1 MLRRAPLQPGP
12 DDLLSLRHPTNVL
25 LPLFGW
31 MLALPISALATV
43 GRMEKLVFL
52 VCPRSGKAAADL
64 ARPLLG
70 DVVDALVA
78 SGARGLQVNV
88 DDAEVAGAAVRFT
101 HLDAPVG
108 AVVSAW
114 VDAAEATAPVL
125 AAVLAGPDE
134 VGSVAGY
141 LVTESVP
148 LADGRPVPAGDR
160 TPGFANIALLRRP
173 ADLAPDEWRER
184 WQGHHTRVAIET
196 QSTFGYTQNLVVRA
210 VTPDAPAI
218 DAIVEEL
225 FPIEALADFHAFF
238 DTGGD
243 DEELGR
249 RLTAMTTSTAAF
261 GADRELDVIPTSRY
275 LLSSPFPPAR

>member
-1 MLRRAPLQPGP
+1 
-12 DDLLSLRHPTNVL
+12 
-25 LPLFGW
+25 
-31 MLALPISALATV
+31 
-43 GRMEKLVFL
+43 MEKLIFL
-52 VCPRSGKAAADL
+52 VWPSPGPPTADL
-64 ARPLLG
+64 AGALLG
-70 DVVDALVA
+70 ERVDALVA
-78 SGARGLQVNV
+78 AGARGLQVNV

-101 HLDAPVG
+101 HLHAAVG
-108 AVVSAW
+108 AVVSVW
-114 VDAAEATAPVL
+114 VDAAESSATAL
-125 AAVLAGPDE
+125 AAVLADADE
-134 VGSVAGY
+134 VESVAGY

-148 LADGRPVPAGDR
+148 LADGRPVPAGER

-173 ADLAPDEWRER
+173 VELSPETWRER
-184 WQGHHTRVAIET
+184 WQGHHTRVAIDT

-225 FPIEALADFHAFF
+225 FPIEALADLHTFF

-261 GADRELDVIPTSRY
+261 GADRDLDVIPTSRY
-275 LLSSPFPPAR
+275 LLSSPFPPVG

>member
-1 MLRRAPLQPGP
+1 
-12 DDLLSLRHPTNVL
+12 
-25 LPLFGW
+25 
-31 MLALPISALATV
+31 MLALPVSAVATV
-43 GRMEKLVFL
+43 GRVEKLVFL
-52 VCPRSGKAAADL
+52 AWPRSATTAADL
-64 ARPLLG
+64 VGALLG
-70 DVVDALVA
+70 DVAADLVS

-101 HLDAPVG
+101 HLPAAVG
-108 AVVSAW
+108 AMVSVW
-114 VDAAEATAPVL
+114 VDAAETSAPAL
-125 AAVLAGPDE
+125 AAVLADADE
-134 VGSVAGY
+134 VDSVAGY

-148 LADGRPVPAGDR
+148 LADGRPVPAGER

-173 ADLAPDEWRER
+173 ADLAPDEWRTR

-225 FPIEALADFHAFF
+225 FPIEALADLHAFF

-243 DEELGR
+243 DDELGR

-261 GADRELDVIPTSRY
+261 GADRDLDVIPTSRY
-275 LLSSPFPPAR
+275 VLSSPFARNG

>member
-1 MLRRAPLQPGP
+1 MRGAPLRDDHAAIDTVRGVEKLIFLVWPGP
-12 DDLLSLRHPTNVL
+12 DT
-25 LPLFGW
+25 
-31 MLALPISALATV
+31 T
-43 GRMEKLVFL
+43 
-52 VCPRSGKAAADL
+52 AADL
-64 ARPLLG
+64 AGALLHEAPA
-70 DVVDALVA
+70 DLRAA
-78 SGARGLQVNV
+78 GARGLQVNV

-101 HLDAPVG
+101 HLEAPVA

-114 VDAAEATAPVL
+114 VDAAEVAAPVL
-125 AAVLAGPDE
+125 AAALTVLEE
-134 VGSVAGY
+134 VGTVAGY

-148 LADGRPVPAGDR
+148 LADGRPVPAGER

-173 ADLAPDEWRER
+173 AELSPTEWRAR
-184 WQGHHTRVAIET
+184 WQGQHTRVAIET

-225 FPIEALADFHAFF
+225 FPIEALADLHAFF

-261 GADRELDVIPTSRY
+261 GADRDLDVIPTSRY
-275 LLSSPFPPAR
+275 LFSSPFGPAE